1 MRYGDA
7 MQSGLLTS
15 SFRTYLL
22 ANSPG
27 WIVVAVLMWVGT
39 RYFDL
44 PAWIG
49 STVVALWIA
58 KDLITYPFMRH
69 YYRPQPSERRI
80 VGERGTALTDLGE
93 HGFVRVHGEIWQAQR
108 VRSSDVDVLEGTQ
121 VRVRDVRGLLLFVEP
136 E

>member
-1 MRYGDA
+1 MPVATIMRV
-7 MQSGLLTS
+7 GLLTS

-27 WIVVAVLMWVGT
+27 WILVAILMWVGT
-39 RYFDL
+39 RYFEL
-44 PAWIG
+44 PGWIG
-49 STVVALWIA
+49 SLVVALWIA
-58 KDLITYPFMRH
+58 KDLLTYPFMRH
-69 YYRPQPSERRI
+69 YYSSQPSERRI
-80 VGERGTALTDLGE
+80 VGEHGTALTNLHG

-108 VRSSDVDVLEGTQ
+108 VRSSDVDVVEGTH